1 MSLAVLLG
9 VGLLGGL
16 GATARYL
23 LDEFVSEHAPG
34 VFPLGILVVN
44 LLGAFAHRRASP
56 GRRSHGDAGRLLATG
71 LLGGFTTFSTWMLDS
86 RAPAEHGHRPAFW
99 LNLGASLVLGLLA
112 VWLGRQVGGA
122 L

>member
-9 VGLLGGL
+9 IGLLGGV
-16 GATARYL
+16 GATARHL

-44 LLGAFAHRRASP
+44 VLGAFVIGVVTGAAV
-56 GRRSHGDAGRLLATG
+56 HGDASRLLATG

-86 RAPAEHGHRPAFW
+86 GRLRENGHGPALW

-112 VWLGRQVGGA
+112 VWLGRHVGGV